1 MKKLTENINKE
12 DEIPEISETKFR
24 ALKKIIEYYDIKNLD
39 KSEYSS
45 MAWFYVDVI
54 KSFGLQIGS
63 VRAESKQFSFS

>member
-45 MAWFYVDVI
+45 MRWI
-54 KSFGLQIGS
+54 M
-63 VRAESKQFSFS
+63 